1 MHPTFPINL
10 NELMLGVVVT
20 ADLLQYI
27 VFIIT
32 SNLIE
37 NKNNSPIKHHL
48 KFCQSGLILFRKY

>member
-48 KFCQSGLILFRKY
+48 KFCLVGINTV